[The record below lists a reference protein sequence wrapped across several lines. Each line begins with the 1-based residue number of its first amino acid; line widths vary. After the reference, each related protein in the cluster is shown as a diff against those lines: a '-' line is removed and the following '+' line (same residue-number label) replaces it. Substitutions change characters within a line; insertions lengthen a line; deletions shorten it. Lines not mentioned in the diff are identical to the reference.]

1 MKLKDPE
8 LLREA
13 AFVAGAWRPVRNDG
27 DTVINPAN
35 GERVGEQPRLQRA
48 EVEHAIQSAQAAFR
62 EWRQHTGKERAAV
75 LRRWADLMLENADDL
90 AQIMTAEQGKPL
102 AEARGEIV
110 YAASFLEWFGEE
122 AKRGYG
128 HTIPEPK
135 RGQRI
140 KVIKEPLG
148 VCAAITP
155 WNFPSAMVT
164 RKVAPAIAAGCTV
177 LLKPAPQT
185 PFSALALCV
194 LAQRA
199 GLPAGVLS
207 VVTGDARM
215 IGEVFCSSH
224 LIRKISFTGSTAV
237 GKSLM
242 ANAAG
247 TLKKLSLE
255 LGGNAPFIVFDDA
268 DLDAAVAGA
277 LASKFR
283 NAGQTCV
290 CVNRFFVQRGV
301 HDEFV
306 ARLKAAVATFRVG
319 DGCADGTTI
328 GPLVNGAAVDK
339 VTRLVADALD
349 AGARAELAVA
359 ATGAPGESGSFYPPT
374 ILTQVQP
381 SMRIAQEEIFGPVAA
396 ITRFE
401 TEEEAVALA
410 NDTRYGLAAYVYTQ
424 NVHRCHRLE
433 RGLEYGIIGVNEGLI
448 STEVAPFGG
457 IKESG
462 FGKEGSFYGLD
473 EYLDSKYICHGGAA

>member
-1 MKLKDPE
+1 MKLNDPE

-13 AFVAGAWRPVRNDG
+13 AFVAGAWRPVRDDG
-27 DTVINPAN
+27 DTVNNPAN

-48 EVEHAIQSAQAAFR
+48 EVEQAIASAQTAFI
-62 EWRQHTGKERAAV
+62 EWRRHTGKERAAV
-75 LRRWADLMLENADDL
+75 LRRWADLVLQNADDL
-90 AQIMTAEQGKPL
+90 ARIMTAEQGKPL
-102 AEARGEIV
+102 AEARGEIT

-185 PFSALALCV
+185 PFSAMALCV
-194 LAQRA
+194 LADRA

-207 VVTGDARM
+207 VLTGDAQM
-215 IGEVFCSSH
+215 IGAAFCESH

-242 ANAAG
+242 ASAAG

-268 DLDAAVAGA
+268 DVDAAIAGA

-290 CVNRFFVQRGV
+290 CVNRFLVQRGI

-306 ARLKAAVATFRVG
+306 SRLKEAVADFRVG
-319 DGCADGTTI
+319 DGFADGTTI
-328 GPLVNGAAVDK
+328 GPLVNGAAVGK
-339 VTRLVADALD
+339 VERLVSQAVD
-349 AGARAELAVA
+349 AGAQTELVVDV
-359 ATGAPGESGSFYPPT
+359 PRSSGSFYPPT
-374 ILTQVQP
+374 ILTQVHP
-381 SMRIAQEEIFGPVAA
+381 SMQLSQEEIFGPVAA
-396 ITRFE
+396 ITRFD
-401 TEEEAVALA
+401 TEEEAIRLA
-410 NDTRYGLAAYVYTQ
+410 NATRYGLAAYVYTQ
-424 NVHRCHRLE
+424 NVHRCHRIE
-433 RGLEYGIIGVNEGLI
+433 RELEYGIVGINEGLI

-457 IKESG
+457 VKESG

-473 EYLDSKYICHGGAA
+473 EYLDSKYICYGGGA

>member
-1 MKLKDPE
+1 MKLKDPG

-27 DTVINPAN
+27 ATVSNPAN
-35 GERVGEQPRLQRA
+35 GERVGEQPMLALA
-48 EVEHAIQSAQAAFR
+48 EVDQAIESAHAAFGAWR
-62 EWRQHTGKERAAV
+62 EHTGKERAAV
-75 LRRWADLMLENADDL
+75 LRRWADLVMANADDL
-90 AQIMTAEQGKPL
+90 AWIMTAEQGKPL
-102 AEARGEIV
+102 AEARGEIA

-128 HTIPEPK
+128 HTIPEPR

-194 LAQRA
+194 LAERA
-199 GLPAGVLS
+199 GLPQGVLS
-207 VVTGDARM
+207 VLTGEARM
-215 IGEVFCSSH
+215 IGEAFCESH

-268 DLDAAVAGA
+268 DVEAAVAGA
-277 LASKFR
+277 MASKFR

-290 CVNRFFVQRGV
+290 CVNRFFVQRGI
-301 HDEFV
+301 HDAFV
-306 ARLKAAVATFRVG
+306 ARLKAAVADLRVG
-319 DGCADGTTI
+319 DGYAEGTTI
-328 GPLVNGAAVDK
+328 GPLVNHAAVEK
-339 VTRLVADALD
+339 VERLVMQAID
-349 AGARAELAVA
+349 AGATADLVVRAPA
-359 ATGAPGESGSFYPPT
+359 GGSFYAPT
-374 ILTQVQP
+374 VLTGVQP
-381 SMRIAQEEIFGPVAA
+381 SMQISREEIFGPVAA
-396 ITRFE
+396 ITRFD
-401 TEEEAVALA
+401 TEDEVIRLA
-410 NDTRYGLAAYVYTQ
+410 NATRYGLAAYVYTQ
-424 NVHRCHRLE
+424 NMRRGHRIE
-433 RGLEYGIIGVNEGLI
+433 RELEYGIIGVNEGLI

-457 IKESG
+457 VKESG

-473 EYLDSKYICHGGAA
+473 EYLDSKYICHGGVA

>member
-1 MKLKDPE
+1 MKLNDPQ

-13 AFVAGAWRPVRNDG
+13 AFVAGVWRPVRNDG
-27 DTVINPAN
+27 EPVVNPAN

-48 EVEHAIQSAQAAFR
+48 EVDAAIVAAHAAFR
-62 EWRQHTGKERAAV
+62 EWRQYTGKERAAV
-75 LRRWADLMLENADDL
+75 LRRWSELMLQHADDL
-90 AQIMTAEQGKPL
+90 ARIMSAEQGKPL
-102 AEARGEIV
+102 AEARGEIA

-164 RKVAPAIAAGCTV
+164 RKVAPALAAGCTV

-185 PFSALALCV
+185 PFSAMALCV
-194 LAQRA
+194 LAERA

-207 VVTGDARM
+207 VLTGDAKM
-215 IGEVFCSSH
+215 IGAAFCDSH

-237 GKSLM
+237 GKALM

-290 CVNRFFVQRGV
+290 CVNRFLVQRGI

-306 ARLKAAVATFRVG
+306 ARLKAAVANFKVG
-319 DGCADGTTI
+319 DGLADGTTI
-328 GPLVNGAAVDK
+328 GPLVNRAAVDK
-339 VTRLVADALD
+339 VERLVTQALD
-349 AGARAELAVA
+349 AGAKAELVVD
-359 ATGAPGESGSFYPPT
+359 APASSGSFYPPT
-374 ILTQVQP
+374 ILSQIDA
-381 SMRIAQEEIFGPVAA
+381 SMPIAQEEIFGPVAA

-401 TEEEAVALA
+401 TEEEAIALA
-410 NDTRYGLAAYVYTQ
+410 NATRYGLAAYAYTQ

-433 RGLEYGIIGVNEGLI
+433 RELEYGIIGVNEGLI

-457 IKESG
+457 VKESG

-473 EYLDSKYICHGGAA
+473 EYLDSKYICHGGIA